1 MNYNRN
7 ERVNISR
14 PQTKEINRHNLIENN
29 NSSILSQGRINWETK
44 NRPKT
49 QN

>member
-7 ERVNISR
+7 ERVNNTR
-14 PQTKEINRHNLIENN
+14 PQTKEINRHVLTENN

-44 NRPKT
+44 DRPKT
-49 QN
+49 